1 MRNTIRL
8 IKYLRLLILFSAG
21 FCLLAFVVSLFIA
34 IIKQLVVFWPF
45 AFAMLGLSVVDLLIF
60 ILFDK
65 AMPEIM
71 YKLIDEPK
79 FKEKIK
85 KGIPRK
91 ELDEYLRKKY
101 SSKTPVAVDEELNFN
116 DEVVMTA
123 NFKGENGITIRK
135 DAIGRV
141 LSASNRDNPKI
152 EFVSEETGEKI
163 SVRIPSS
170 KLKKKMPLVS
180 VEKKVI

>member
-8 IKYLRLLILFSAG
+8 IKYLRLLILLSAG

-34 IIKQLVVFWPF
+34 ILKQLVVFWPF
-45 AFAMLGLSVVDLLIF
+45 AFVMLGLSVVDLLIF

-71 YKLIDEPK
+71 YKLVDEPK
-79 FKEKIK
+79 LKEKIK
-85 KGIPRK
+85 KGMPRK
-91 ELDEYLRKKY
+91 ELDEYLKKKY
-101 SSKTPVAVDEELNFN
+101 SNTTPVNIDEELNFN
-116 DEVVMTA
+116 DEIVMTA
-123 NFKGENGITIRK
+123 SFKSEDGIKIKK

-170 KLKKKMPLVS
+170 KFKKKTPLVS
-180 VEKKVI
+180 VDKK